1 LSYNTVYTATLKGGA
16 TGIKD
21 LAGNALAS
29 DYSWSFTTA
38 PPPDLTAPTVLSTV
52 PANGAIGI
60 ATTTA
65 VTAVFSEPLSTATV
79 NGTNVYLRAGVTAIP
94 ATISYTAGST
104 TVNLIPSSALA
115 SETLYTVT
123 LKGGSGGLTDVAG
136 NALATDYSWT
146 FTTETPPVSTGN
158 DILAENALPG
168 NPSTEWDVSA
178 SGDPTIQGFATNMSV
193 NRGSIIRFKINVTG
207 TDKSYGIR
215 IYRLGYY
222 NGNGARR
229 VADLGSF
236 TGVTQP
242 APTINAAIG
251 LVDYD
256 TWSESA
262 SWTVPSNAVSGIY
275 IAKLTR
281 SDNGGASHIVFV
293 VRNDASTA
301 PILFKTADATWQAY
315 NSYGGYSFYGGTTA
329 NVTGRADKVS
339 YNRPF
344 NTRSVKQE
352 NFVFNAEYPM
362 IRWMERNGY
371 HMTYTT
377 DVDMERNTTLITP
390 SKHKVMLSVGHDEY
404 WSLNMRNNYENARN
418 AGVSLAFF
426 SGNEVYWKTR
436 WENNTRTLVCYKE
449 GSTTGQGEYNCGGN
463 CDPAV
468 GVWTGLWRHG
478 CEYGE
483 DGCRPENAL
492 SGQLSW
498 TESAHALEVP
508 YEFRNLPFWRN
519 TAVAN
524 LQSGQVATLGTS
536 ILGYEWNYEQPAYAI
551 FNPAGRITMSSTTKG
566 GLNHRISLYRHS
578 SGAIVFGAGTVQ
590 WSWGLDGV
598 HDRGNAAPSRDLQQA
613 TLNLLTDMGVTPG
626 TKQSDLTLSAPVNDK
641 TLPVS
646 TIKTPVNGLTVEANT
661 LVTISGTAL
670 DLNGVNRVEIS
681 VDDGKTWQTVA
692 GTTNWSFSWI
702 ANGSG
707 AVVIRSRAID
717 NNGNAE
723 LPGNAPAS
731 NAINV
736 NIAKSAPGVCPCS
749 IFTTQVPAN
758 ANQRDND
765 AGISVGTRFR
775 SSVNGFVTGLRFYKG
790 PGNEGTHLGQL
801 WSSSGTLI
809 AEATYTNETASGWQQ
824 VNLQTP
830 VAITAGVD
838 YIVTYHSSL
847 GYYSS
852 TANFFTGDLVNG
864 PLTAPADA
872 NGQGNGLFQYS
883 ATPVFPTQT
892 SQQRNYFVD
901 LVFNTTIGGGVH
913 ITAPENMVL
922 DANDGSVLSMNAN
935 TRSALTYALAQNA
948 PNPST
953 GYTVIKYMVPVKTK
967 LTLVLYDMQG
977 RQVRVLVNGSREA
990 GEHQFELDTRNLGK
1004 GMYFYKMESDQ
1015 FSSAKRLIVE

>member
-1 LSYNTVYTATLKGGA
+1 VTILGGALGVQDLAGNPLTRDYTLNFTTAVPDLTPPKVVSTLPAANAINISITATITATFNEALFAPLVNGATFLLREGIKTVPATITYKAGTTTATLKPLVPLKAGTMYTVTLKA
-16 TGIKD
+16 SKPGIRD
-21 LAGNALAS
+21 VAGNALAS
-29 DYSWSFTTA
+29 DYVWNFTTA
-38 PPPDLTAPTVLSTV
+38 VPPP
-52 PANGAIGI
+52 
-60 ATTTA
+60 
-65 VTAVFSEPLSTATV
+65 
-79 NGTNVYLRAGVTAIP
+79 
-94 ATISYTAGST
+94 GS
-104 TVNLIPSSALA
+104 
-115 SETLYTVT
+115 
-123 LKGGSGGLTDVAG
+123 
-136 NALATDYSWT
+136 
-146 FTTETPPVSTGN
+146 GN
-158 DILAENALPG
+158 DIVSENALPG
-168 NPSTEWDVSA
+168 HPQSEWDILG
-178 SGDPTIQGFATNMSV
+178 SGDPTIQGFATHMSV

-222 NGNGARR
+222 KGNGARR
-229 VADLGSF
+229 IADLGNF
-236 TGVTQP
+236 TGITQP
-242 APTINAAIG
+242 APTINAAVG

-275 IAKLTR
+275 VAKLTR
-281 SDNGGASHIVFV
+281 TDNGGSSHIVFV

-301 PILFKTADATWQAY
+301 PILFKTSDATWQAY
-315 NSYGGYSFYGGTTA
+315 NSYGGNSFYGGNTS
-329 NVTGRADKVS
+329 NVTGRADKLS

-344 NTRSVKQE
+344 NTRSVKPE

-362 IRWMERNGY
+362 LRWMERNGY

-377 DVDMERNTTLITP
+377 DVDMERNTSPITP
-390 SKHKVMLSVGHDEY
+390 SKYKVMLSVGHDEY
-404 WSLNMRNNYENARN
+404 WSRNMRNNYEKARN
-418 AGVSLAFF
+418 AGVHLAFF

-449 GSTTGQGEYNCGGN
+449 GASTGQGEYNCGGN
-463 CDPAV
+463 CDPAA
-468 GVWTGLWRHG
+468 GVWTGLWRYG

-483 DGCRPENAL
+483 DGCKPENAL
-492 SGQLSW
+492 TGQISW
-498 TESAHALEVP
+498 TESSHPLEVP
-508 YEFRNLPFWRN
+508 FEFSKLPFWRN
-519 TAVAN
+519 TSVAS
-524 LQSGQVATLGTS
+524 LQPGQVATLGTS
-536 ILGYEWNYEQPAYAI
+536 ILGYEWNYEQPAFAAS
-551 FNPAGRITMSSTTKG
+551 NPAGRITMSSTTHG

-590 WSWGLDGV
+590 WSWGLDDK

-626 TKQSDLTLSAPVNDK
+626 SRQSDLTLSAPVSDK

-646 TIKTPVNGLTVEANT
+646 TIETPVNGLTVEANT
-661 LVTISGTAL
+661 LVTISGTAS

-681 VDDGKTWQTVA
+681 VDDGKSWQTVA

-707 AVVIRSRAID
+707 TIVIRSRAID

-723 LPGNAPAS
+723 KTGNAPAS
-731 NAINV
+731 NAINL
-736 NIAKSAPGVCPCS
+736 NIAKSAPGACPCS
-749 IFTTQVPAN
+749 IFTNQVPAN

-765 AGISVGTRFR
+765 VGISLGTRFR
-775 SSVNGFVTGLRFYKG
+775 SSVNGYVTGLRFYKG
-790 PGNEGTHLGQL
+790 PGNEGTHTGQL
-801 WSSSGTLI
+801 WSSTGTLI
-809 AEATYTNETASGWQQ
+809 AAATYTNETASGWQQ

-872 NGQGNGLFQYS
+872 NGVGNGLFQYS
-883 ATPVFPTQT
+883 PTPVFPTQT

-913 ITAPENMVL
+913 ITAPENMLL
-922 DANDGSVLSMNAN
+922 DANEGSVLNMNAN
-935 TRSALTYALAQNA
+935 TRSALTYTLAQNA

-953 GYTVIKYMVPVKTK
+953 GYTVIKYMVPVRTK
-967 LTLVLYDMQG
+967 VTLALYDMQG
-977 RQVRVLVNGSREA
+977 RQVRVLVNGSKEA
-990 GEHQFELDTRNLGK
+990 GEHRFELDTRNLGK
-1004 GMYFYKMESDQ
+1004 GMYFYRMESDQ
-1015 FSSAKRLIVE
+1015 FSSAKRLMVE